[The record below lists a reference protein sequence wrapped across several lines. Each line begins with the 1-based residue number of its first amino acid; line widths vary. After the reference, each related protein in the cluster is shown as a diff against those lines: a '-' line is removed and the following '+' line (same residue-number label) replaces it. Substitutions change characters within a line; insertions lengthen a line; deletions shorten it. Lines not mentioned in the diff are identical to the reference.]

1 MLYTRSGLFPLYF
14 NFINDVMK
22 NSISKLPW
30 LITCNDM
37 YIKYVYRIRFFFFNI
52 YIYIYMCVCRMTC
65 EFAHYLI
72 YAAHQGPCL
81 IYLFGRNLEGK
92 THQMGHDDDKERNVL

>member
-1 MLYTRSGLFPLYF
+1 MGEPRDCFLRSLAGDMMLYTRSGLFPLYF

-52 YIYIYMCVCRMTC
+52 YIYMCV
-65 EFAHYLI
+65 
-72 YAAHQGPCL
+72 
-81 IYLFGRNLEGK
+81 
-92 THQMGHDDDKERNVL
+92 